1 MADFLW
7 QKPDSDVD
15 DRVMRFM
22 AGADVELD
30 RHLFLYD
37 VRASQVHV
45 EGLARIGSLGADEAK
60 AICASLA
67 ELAQAFERGDFV
79 LDQRFEDG
87 HSAIEAWLTEQL
99 GDAGKKVH
107 TGRSRNDQVLVASR
121 LLLRESLVSLAG
133 LCEKTASECLSQA
146 RTAGDMPMPGYTHL
160 QRAVVSSVAT
170 WFAAFAESFIDN
182 GELALATR
190 DWINA
195 NPLGTAAGFG
205 VNLPLARDYSTIALG
220 FSRTQLNPIYA
231 QNSRG
236 KFELQALT
244 ALAQALLD
252 VRRYAWDL
260 SLFTTAEFDFVS
272 LPDAF
277 TTGSSIMPNKRN
289 PDLVELLRA
298 SYPGVQGAM
307 TELQSLLSLPSGY
320 HRDLQNTKGPLVRAL
335 VHGLDAM
342 ALMPDLVRGTQFRPD
357 RLLDA
362 LEPSMYATDR
372 AIEMT
377 ASGVP
382 FREAY
387 RRVREEYESLADRK
401 PAESIGARVS
411 PGAPGNLRLD
421 LLEDRLDTLRMANQ
435 NAEQT

>member
-1 MADFLW
+1 MPDFLW
-7 QKPDSDVD
+7 QKPGTHVD
-15 DRVMRFM
+15 ERIMRFM

-37 VRASQVHV
+37 IRASHVHSA
-45 EGLARIGSLGADEAK
+45 GLARIGVLSEAEAS
-60 AICASLA
+60 AICAELDRLA
-67 ELAQAFERGDFV
+67 LGFQDGTFV
-79 LDQRFEDG
+79 LDQRYEDG
-87 HSAIEAWLTEQL
+87 HSAIEAWLTERL
-99 GDAGKKVH
+99 GEVGKKVH

-121 LLLRESLVSLAG
+121 LLLRDSLATLVD
-133 LCEKTASECLSQA
+133 LCEQTAAACLEQA
-146 RTAGDMPMPGYTHL
+146 HACGDTPMPGYTHL

-170 WFAAFAESFIDN
+170 WFAAFAESFVDN
-182 GELALATR
+182 GELALSSAR
-190 DWINA
+190 WIDA

-205 VNLPLARDYSTIALG
+205 VNLPLDRAYSTSELG
-220 FSRTQLNPIYA
+220 FSRIQLNPIYA

-244 ALAQALLD
+244 AVAQALLD

-260 SLFTTAEFDFVS
+260 SLFTTAEFGFVS

-298 SYPGVQGAM
+298 SYPTVQGAM

-320 HRDLQNTKGPLVRAL
+320 HRDLQNTKGPLIRAL

-342 ALMPDLVRGTQFRPD
+342 ALMPDLVRGTQFVAE
-357 RLLDA
+357 RLEA
-362 LEPSMYATDR
+362 ATEPSMHATDR

-387 RRVREEYESLADRK
+387 RRVREEYDDLAARSAAD
-401 PAESIGARVS
+401 SIAARVS
-411 PGAPGNLRLD
+411 PGAPGDLQLGILQGRLEQLRQAQK
-421 LLEDRLDTLRMANQ
+421 EAGS
-435 NAEQT
+435 

>member
-7 QKPDSDVD
+7 QKPGTRIDE
-15 DRVMRFM
+15 RIMRFM

-37 VRASQVHV
+37 IRASRVHAA
-45 EGLARIGSLGADEAK
+45 GLARIGVLSEAEAS
-60 AICASLA
+60 AICAELDRLA
-67 ELAQAFERGDFV
+67 TCFEDGDFV

-87 HSAIEAWLTEQL
+87 HSALEAWLTEHL
-99 GDAGKKVH
+99 GDIGKKVH

-121 LLLRESLVSLAG
+121 LLLRDSLGTLVDS
-133 LCEKTASECLSQA
+133 CEQTASACLEQA
-146 RTAGDMPMPGYTHL
+146 HRYGDTPMPGYTHL

-182 GELALATR
+182 GRLAVDCTR
-190 DWINA
+190 WIDA

-205 VNLPLARDYSTIALG
+205 VNLPLDRAFATSELE
-220 FSRTQLNPIYA
+220 FSRIQINPIYA

-236 KFELQALT
+236 KFELQVLT
-244 ALAQALLD
+244 VLAQALLD

-260 SLFTTAEFDFVS
+260 SLFTTAEFGFVS

-298 SYPGVQGAM
+298 SYPVVQGAM

-320 HRDLQNTKGPLVRAL
+320 HRDLQNTKGPLIRAL

-342 ALMPDLVRGTQFRPD
+342 ALMPDLVRGTQFINE
-357 RLLDA
+357 RLEAA

-377 ASGVP
+377 ASGIP

-387 RRVREEYESLADRK
+387 RRVREDYDSLAECT
-401 PAESIGARVS
+401 AAGSIAARVS
-411 PGAPGNLRLD
+411 PGAPGDLQLGVLGERLEALRNS
-421 LLEDRLDTLRMANQ
+421 RRSGTPA
-435 NAEQT
+435 

>member
-1 MADFLW
+1 MTDFLW
-7 QKPDSDVD
+7 QKPGTRIDE
-15 DRVMRFM
+15 RIMRFM

-37 VRASQVHV
+37 IRASRVHAA
-45 EGLARIGSLGADEAK
+45 GLARINVLSETEAD
-60 AICASLA
+60 AICTELDRLA
-67 ELAQAFERGDFV
+67 TRFDDGDFV

-87 HSAIEAWLTEQL
+87 HSAIEAWLTEHL
-99 GDAGKKVH
+99 GDVGKKVH

-121 LLLRESLVSLAG
+121 LLLRDSLATLAD
-133 LCEKTASECLSQA
+133 LCEQ
-146 RTAGDMPMPGYTHL
+146 TAGACLEQAHGSGAMPMPGYTHL

-170 WFAAFAESFIDN
+170 WFAAFAEGFIDN
-182 GELALATR
+182 GRLALDCAH
-190 DWINA
+190 WIDA

-205 VNLPLARDYSTIALG
+205 VNLPLDRAFVTSELE
-220 FSRTQLNPIYA
+220 FSRTQVNPIYA

-236 KFELQALT
+236 KFELQTLT
-244 ALAQALLD
+244 VLAQSLLD

-260 SLFTTAEFDFVS
+260 SLFTTAEFGFVS

-298 SYPGVQGAM
+298 SYPTVQGAM

-320 HRDLQNTKGPLVRAL
+320 HRDLQNTKGPLIRAL

-342 ALMPDLVRGTQFRPD
+342 ALMPDLVRATKFIAE
-357 RLLDA
+357 RLEAA

-377 ASGVP
+377 ASGIP
-382 FREAY
+382 FRDAY
-387 RRVREEYESLADRK
+387 RRVREQYDSLAECTAAD
-401 PAESIGARVS
+401 SIAARVS
-411 PGAPGNLRLD
+411 PGAPGDLQLGVLGKRLEELRKI
-421 LLEDRLDTLRMANQ
+421 RRSDTSS
-435 NAEQT
+435 